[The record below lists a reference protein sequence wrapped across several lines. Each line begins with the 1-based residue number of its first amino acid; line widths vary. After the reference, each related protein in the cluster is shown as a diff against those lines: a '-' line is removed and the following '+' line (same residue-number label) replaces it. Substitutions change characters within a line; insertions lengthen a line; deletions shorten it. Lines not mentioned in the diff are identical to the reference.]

1 MSFKNISV
9 IAMFLLLLIAC
20 NKDGAQQDHQIQNEN
35 LTEKEIIP
43 VIDKWLELWET
54 YDVNMLDEIFQ
65 DSEELTYF
73 SSEKEG
79 LMKGFDKLK
88 PHHIGFG
95 FVEGGKTPDKALWLE
110 AIETR
115 IYNGSAMV
123 GGIWYF
129 GDKSQPKDSI
139 ANGPVTFVLTKDK
152 NGTAKIMHTHFA
164 NY

>member
-1 MSFKNISV
+1 MNFKNISA
-9 IAMFLLLLIAC
+9 IAMFLFLCVAC
-20 NKDGAQQDHQIQNEN
+20 NKKASQHDHPIQNES
-35 LTEKEIIP
+35 LTQQEIAP

-54 YDVNMLDEIFQ
+54 YDVNMLDEIFL
-65 DSEELTYF
+65 DSDELTYF

-79 LMKGFDKLK
+79 LMKGFDQLK

-95 FVEGGKTPDKALWLE
+95 LVEGGKTPDKTLWLE

-129 GDKSQPKDSI
+129 GDKSHPKDSI
-139 ANGPVTFVLTKDK
+139 AKGPVTFVLTKDQK
-152 NGTAKIMHTHFA
+152 GAVKIMHTHFA